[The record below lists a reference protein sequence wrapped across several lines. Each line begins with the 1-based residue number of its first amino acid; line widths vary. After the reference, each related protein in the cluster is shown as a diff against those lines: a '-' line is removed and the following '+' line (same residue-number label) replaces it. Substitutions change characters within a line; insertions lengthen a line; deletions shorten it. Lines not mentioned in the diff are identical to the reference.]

1 MIRQYFAH
9 QFSKTHFLLVLF
21 LLALTFTMLSAS
33 LYHEDALQNAPTL
46 RIDVTDDDPAPTGL
60 PLAYHN
66 SEFFATGLDCGLIV
80 FRSGKPEV
88 SGGSM
93 LSPASKHHAPAI
105 AESSARASM
114 RTDMQFTSI
123 PAEDTFHIRC

>member
-33 LYHEDALQNAPTL
+33 LYHADAVQNAPAL
-46 RIDVTDDDPAPTGL
+46 RIDVTDDAPAPTGL

-88 SGGSM
+88 SGSSM
-93 LSPASKHHAPAI
+93 LPSVSKHHAPVRSA
-105 AESSARASM
+105 SSARAP
-114 RTDMQFTSI
+114 RQTDVQFTSFLTAD
-123 PAEDTFHIRC
+123 PFHIRC